1 MTNKNITTNQPINL
15 DWYDYGARFYDP
27 QLGRWNVIDPLVE
40 NREAY
45 NPFYAEYHYF
55 HPGKLL

>member
-1 MTNKNITTNQPINL
+1 MTTNQPINL

-40 NREAY
+40 NQEAY